1 MNVSEAAT
9 LPAQGRSR
17 RWYSHPY
24 NRGRYYR
31 LARLV
36 ARALPRRG
44 RRALAGVLARVALRI
59 LPAERESVRENLRR
73 VLPGVDGRGLD
84 AAVWGTFRNFA
95 LCFGD
100 LLTLNRAPVERLS
113 RYLDGVEGEEHLAAA
128 SAPGRGLIVATAH
141 LGNWELGGRML
152 ATKWGR
158 ATHVVLS
165 GEEDPSVAAFLRRDG
180 NGLRFVT
187 REAPTTSLA
196 LLAALR
202 RNEIVAVQGDRATG
216 GRADVWLPF
225 FGAAA
230 AFPLGPFLLARA
242 SGAPVLPA
250 FCVLGDGE
258 AYRVF
263 LEAPIWVGTGGE
275 ETGLRQLVAV
285 IQRYVSAH
293 PDQWFNFYDFW
304 GAPRG

>member
-113 RYLDGVEGEEHLAAA
+113 RYLDGVEGEGHLAAA

-141 LGNWELGGRML
+141 LGNWELEAECSQR
-152 ATKWGR
+152 
-158 ATHVVLS
+158 S
-165 GEEDPSVAAFLRRDG
+165 G
-180 NGLRFVT
+180 
-187 REAPTTSLA
+187 
-196 LLAALR
+196 
-202 RNEIVAVQGDRATG
+202 
-216 GRADVWLPF
+216 
-225 FGAAA
+225 
-230 AFPLGPFLLARA
+230 
-242 SGAPVLPA
+242 GAPPMWCSPA
-250 FCVLGDGE
+250 RKIPRWRPSCVATAMGSG
-258 AYRVF
+258 
-263 LEAPIWVGTGGE
+263 
-275 ETGLRQLVAV
+275 
-285 IQRYVSAH
+285 S
-293 PDQWFNFYDFW
+293 
-304 GAPRG
+304 

>member
-1 MNVSEAAT
+1 MDVSGALT
-9 LPAQGRSR
+9 LGAPGRSR

-31 LARLV
+31 LASL
-36 ARALPRRG
+36 AAQALPRRG

-59 LPAERESVRENLRR
+59 LPVERESIRQNLGRI
-73 VLPGVDGRGLD
+73 LPGADERSLD
-84 AAVWGTFRNFA
+84 AAVSRTFRNFA
-95 LCFGD
+95 LCFAD
-100 LLTLNRAPVERLS
+100 LLTLNRAPVAMLRP
-113 RYLDGVEGEEHLAAA
+113 YFDGVDGEEHLAAA
-128 SAPGRGLIVATAH
+128 AAPGRGLIVATAH
-141 LGNWELGGRML
+141 LGNWELGGRLL
-152 ATKWGR
+152 AMRLGR

-165 GEEDPSVAAFLRRDG
+165 AEEDPSVEAFLRHDA
-180 NGLRFVT
+180 NGVRFVT

-216 GRADVWLPF
+216 GRADVRLPF
-225 FGAAA
+225 FGDAA

-250 FCVLGDGE
+250 FCVLGDAG
-258 AYRVF
+258 AYRIVQ
-263 LEAPIWVGTGGE
+263 EAPIWVGAGGE

-285 IQRYVSAH
+285 IQQHVSAH

-304 GAPRG
+304 GPASG